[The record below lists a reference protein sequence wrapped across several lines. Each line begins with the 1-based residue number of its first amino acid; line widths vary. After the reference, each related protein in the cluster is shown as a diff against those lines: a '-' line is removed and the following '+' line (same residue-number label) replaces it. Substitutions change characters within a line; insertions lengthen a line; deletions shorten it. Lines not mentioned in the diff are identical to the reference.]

1 MIAGLRGHIAGKLL
15 DAILVDVG
23 GVIYRVG
30 TSATTLG
37 DVGEIGDEVQ
47 LRTHLIVR
55 EDQLALFGFAS
66 LDELALFDTLITVTG
81 VGPRLA
87 CAILSRLRP
96 DALALAISDGDVN
109 LLATVPG
116 IGKKTAARLIVD
128 LRGKIPESSAGRMG
142 PRTRQ
147 SRHCDRLATPPP
159 RLPPRSPERRRRAV
173 RPSKSASF
181 TRSRT
186 SARRVRS
193 PARGEFRSRGRART
207 ALQPAPTRPWP
218 GRGVSALYGSP
229 RRR

>member
-128 LRGKIPESSAGRMG
+128 LRGKIPETSAGAAG
-142 PRTRQ
+142 FVPNGAE
-147 SRHCDRLATPPP
+147 DEAVAAL
-159 RLPPRSPERRRRAV
+159 RSLGYTAAEA
-173 RPSKSASF
+173 A
-181 TRSRT
+181 
-186 SARRVRS
+186 A
-193 PARGEFRSRGRART
+193 ALART
-207 ALQPAPTRPWP
+207 AQSGGSTLEERVFHALQDLGT
-218 GRGVSALYGSP
+218 SA
-229 RRR
+229 